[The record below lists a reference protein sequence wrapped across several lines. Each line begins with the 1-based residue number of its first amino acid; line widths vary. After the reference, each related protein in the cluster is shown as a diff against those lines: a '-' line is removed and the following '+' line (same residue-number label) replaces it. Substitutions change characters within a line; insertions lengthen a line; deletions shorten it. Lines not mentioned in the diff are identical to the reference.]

1 MKRKPRNRTTET
13 IEVEVGGKTYL
24 GERIVT
30 GEHDLRQ
37 EIRYEELRQRDPNDY
52 DPGDKASMRAMAE
65 VILRDLVE
73 QWLAEGQRK
82 PVKVKPK
89 GRTRRRRSEGE
100 S

>member
-1 MKRKPRNRTTET
+1 MKRGTET
-13 IEVEVGGKTYL
+13 ILVEVGGQIYH
-24 GERIVT
+24 GARIVT

-52 DPGDKASMRAMAE
+52 NHGDKASMRAMAE

-73 QWLAEGQRK
+73 LWEAQGVRS
-82 PVKVKPK
+82 PVKVEPK
-89 GRTRRRRSEGE
+89 GRTRRRRSEGD